1 MKSYRQNPDDRSSL
15 YEMPWATSVERS
27 KVYEE
32 LGFQELSYAEILRR
46 RELMSQADYEAW
58 REKYEEKRKEADEVW
73 SSLCEKEMSNKTIE
87 LNIRNN
93 SLDAFCSVFQ
103 RADRILTGLSNCV
116 VEVHDS
122 KDEQS
127 PAWSD
132 GKSVVFNVGA
142 IKEVNEDSL
151 VSLHG
156 LNYHEVGHLLYT
168 PRVGSELGAWV
179 KEKSTI
185 VSNSAFNPT
194 TQVWD
199 YKHTGDV
206 RIRYA
211 FNLLEDF
218 RVENYLIAK
227 YPSVEPFLRAVVAEY
242 AIDKFGLESSEKRKD
257 ELAQV
262 FILLAGRAFMP
273 KEVVKATA
281 QLYSERYGVE
291 ATTFLYKVANEYR
304 KLVFPK
310 DYSRAKEI
318 IELVANYLPAHPEL
332 PSGCGHRPVLR
343 NGRVEAGSEQ
353 EQVAGQGQDD
363 SLSLEELNKL
373 FDDIMSG
380 NKDSDNPNA
389 QAQGQGQG
397 NTHDPNE
404 TGELGK
410 NQNNALAQSLAEKL
424 EKTFEEAKTNPT
436 VQDKVK
442 ETNKTIRKNSN
453 SKTILPRQ
461 SKSLKSPN
469 LSDVQAVRSFA
480 QELERIRIDND
491 PDWKRELPTG
501 KLNVRRAINADVNDI
516 NKLFDRWQTGSD
528 DHDIEA
534 IILLDRSGSMWNSME
549 QTCKASWIIKRAL
562 EKINASVSVLTFND
576 TSKVLYSADEKAQAS
591 YPVVQSTGGT
601 SPEYALT
608 EAERIMTNSQRK
620 TKLLFLLTDGQFYG
634 GTADETIQRIKAIG
648 VHTNLVF
655 LGEERWAG
663 WVGTKAENIE
673 KATHGVHNFRAITK
687 PLDLVK
693 VAKDVVRFHL
703 KHTH

>member
-1 MKSYRQNPDDRSSL
+1 MKPYRQSPEDRGNL
-15 YEMPWATSVERS
+15 YEMPWANTTERRA
-27 KVYEE
+27 VYEE
-32 LGFQELSYAEILRR
+32 LGFEHLSYSDIQRKREELSKEEYEEWAR
-46 RELMSQADYEAW
+46 DYEA
-58 REKYEEKRKEADEVW
+58 RRKEADEAW
-73 SSLCEKEMSNKTIE
+73 ASLCEQEMANRTIT

-93 SLDAFCSVFQ
+93 NLDAFCNVFQ
-103 RADRILTGLSNCV
+103 RADRILTGLSSCV

-122 KDEQS
+122 KDANT

-168 PRVGSELGAWV
+168 PRLGSELGAWV
-179 KEKSTI
+179 KEASEVKYHYDENGNQYT
-185 VSNSAFNPT
+185 
-194 TQVWD
+194 
-199 YKHTGDV
+199 TGDV

-242 AIDKFGLESSEKRKD
+242 AIDKFQLGSETQRQE
-257 ELAQV
+257 ELANV

-273 KEVVKATA
+273 KDVVTTTA
-281 QLYSERYGVE
+281 QLYSDKYGVE
-291 ATTFLYKVANEYR
+291 ATAFLYKVSNEYR

-310 DYSRAKEI
+310 DYARAKEI
-318 IELVANYLPAHPEL
+318 IELVAKYLPAQPDL

-343 NGRVEAGSEQ
+343 NGRVTAGSEQ
-353 EQVAGQGQDD
+353 EQVAGQSQPDA
-363 SLSLEELNKL
+363 LSQEELNKL
-373 FDDIMSG
+373 FDEMMSG
-380 NKDSDNPNA
+380 NADTQGQS
-389 QAQGQGQG
+389 AQGQGQS
-397 NTHDPNE
+397 NTTRESE
-404 TGELGK
+404 TGELSN
-410 NQNNALAQSLAEKL
+410 NQNTTLSESLADKL
-424 EKTFEEAKTNPT
+424 EKSVEEAK
-436 VQDKVK
+436 QDKYVVDK
-442 ETNKTIRKNSN
+442 VRETNKVIRKNSN
-453 SKTILPRQ
+453 SKTILPKQ
-461 SKSLKSPN
+461 SRTMMSPD

-516 NKLFDRWQTGSD
+516 NKLFDRWQTGND

-534 IILLDRSGSMWNSME
+534 VILLDRSGSMYNSMNP
-549 QTCKASWIIKRAL
+549 TCKASWIIKRAL

-576 TSKVLYSADEKAQAS
+576 TSRVLYSSDEKAQAS
-591 YPVVQSTGGT
+591 YAVVQSTGGT
-601 SPEYALT
+601 DPIYALSET
-608 EAERIMTNSQRK
+608 ERIMNTSKRK

-634 GTADETIQRIKAIG
+634 GSSDESIARLKEMG

-655 LGEERWAG
+655 LGEASWAG
-663 WVGTKAENIE
+663 WATENPE
-673 KATHGVHNFRAITK
+673 KANHGVHNFRVITK

-703 KHTH
+703 NHA